1 MHRSIP
7 LADLSQY
14 PRFLSDHI
22 IRSPFSGDGAD
33 APLRSLDRFTVAHR
47 EALVDG
53 VLSDLTRWNAP
64 PAAIAAARELG
75 NDAAYAVVTG
85 QQAGI
90 ATGPLYTIYKAMG
103 TIRAAEKL
111 SALHP
116 GSRFVPVFWIEGDDH
131 DFDEARSIA
140 LLDRGGNPAHLQYDD
155 GDSRPL
161 HVGDRAVGGEGIA
174 ALVESLRGILPPT
187 DFTEEAL
194 AAVTTAYGNG
204 VATIAD
210 GFARALYMILGNL
223 PLVLVSS
230 RNPALKRL
238 AGDIFAREAAD
249 PRPLFNALA
258 ARTETLKA
266 DGVPTPITPKPGAL
280 FITHEGE
287 RRSLDPVDG
296 GYDIRGTGSH
306 LSFEEAVALAHA
318 EPGRFSPNVALRPIV
333 QDAILPT
340 ALYLGGPSEV
350 AYLHQIASLY
360 PLFGIEPSLIA
371 PRPFVMLLEPKVR
384 RALEL
389 AGITLERLLAADFSA
404 ADLLV
409 DRELEKALGEAG
421 AGALD
426 GIHAAFAGMESIT
439 RQIDPTLEKALGSA
453 TAGASKG
460 IEDLTKRLGSA
471 LRKKQQ
477 TEIDR
482 LNGARGMVLP
492 EGKLQERSLNAIYF
506 INKYGM
512 EKFRAALG
520 EIGIDEDGMQVME
533 L

>member
-1 MHRSIP
+1 
-7 LADLSQY
+7 LA
-14 PRFLSDHI
+14 
-22 IRSPFSGDGAD
+22 
-33 APLRSLDRFTVAHR
+33 
-47 EALVDG
+47 DG
-53 VLSDLTRWNAP
+53 VLADLTRWDAP

-75 NDAAYAVVTG
+75 NDAVYAVVTG

-90 ATGPLYTIYKAMG
+90 ATGPLYTMYKALG
-103 TIRAAEKL
+103 AIRAAEKL
-111 SALHP
+111 SALYP
-116 GSRFVPVFWIEGDDH
+116 GKRFVPVFWIEGDDH
-131 DFDEARSIA
+131 DFDEARSIT

-161 HVGDRAVGGEGIA
+161 HVGDRAASADGIA
-174 ALVESLRGILPPT
+174 ALAASLREILPPT
-187 DFTEEAL
+187 DFTEQAL
-194 AAVTTAYGNG
+194 AVLESAYGSG
-204 VATIAD
+204 AGTIAD
-210 GFARALYMILGNL
+210 GFARALYMILGDL

-238 AGDIFAREAAD
+238 AADIFAREAAD
-249 PRPLFNALA
+249 PRPLFDALTD
-258 ARTETLKA
+258 RTEALKSA
-266 DGVPTPITPKPGAL
+266 GVPTPITPKSGAL

-296 GYDIRGTGSH
+296 GYDIRGTGQH
-306 LSFEEAVALAHA
+306 LSFDQAVALAHA
-318 EPGRFSPNVALRPIV
+318 EPERCSPNVALRPIV

-350 AYLHQIASLY
+350 AYLNQIAALY
-360 PLFGIEPSLIA
+360 PLFGIEPPLIA

-409 DRELEKALGEAG
+409 DKEAEHELHEASARALEAV
-421 AGALD
+421 
-426 GIHAAFAGMESIT
+426 HAAFAGMESIT
-439 RQIDPTLEKALGSA
+439 RQIDPTMEKALGSA
-453 TAGASKG
+453 TAGGTKG

-492 EGKLQERSLNAIYF
+492 EGKLQERLLNAIYF

-520 EIGIDEDGMQVME
+520 EIGIDEEGMQVME